1 MTDEQIFERLVELD
15 ARIAAIPHWG
25 ALLSALIEERRAL
38 EGNLSCEAYIRR
50 YRNGWRGH
58 Q

>member
-50 YRNGWRGH
+50 YRNGW
-58 Q
+58 